1 MAAVLPSRE
10 AQAQERRRQLL
21 HVASDLIEE
30 SGLDAVT
37 LPAVTARAGCARTL
51 VYRYFASR
59 EELLAGVLQDYV
71 ERLDVR
77 MPDAELR
84 TALAGAVRSAQRGDD
99 APVREL
105 VAVFWDVQIAAGLG
119 GAILRTA
126 LRVNPQVDALIAR
139 SRRTTER
146 RITDGL
152 RAAGLEAFEAQ
163 VALDAMIASFV
174 GLALRWKA
182 GEIGRAKAIDVHTR
196 VTVGLLRQ
204 LLSNAA
210 TTRARPALRRRAAA
224 ATGARRRSA
233 RPRGGVP

>member
-1 MAAVLPSRE
+1 MTAVLPSRE
-10 AQAQERRRQLL
+10 AQAQERRRQL
-21 HVASDLIEE
+21 VRIASDLIEE

-37 LPAVTARAGCARTL
+37 LPVVTERAGCARTL

-84 TALAGAVRSAQRGDD
+84 AALAGAVRSAQRGDD

-182 GEIGRAKAIDVHTR
+182 GEIGRAKAIEVHSR

-204 LLSNAA
+204 LLAPGA
-210 TTRARPALRRRAAA
+210 TARARPARRHRAS
-224 ATGARRRSA
+224 ATTGTPRRGVG
-233 RPRGGVP
+233 PRGEVS